1 MRNFKIVLQYEGTR
15 YKGWQ
20 KKGKGEGDSSSSA
33 SPENTIQGKLERLL
47 SRIAGKPVEIQGSGR
62 TDAGVHAYGQ
72 VANFHMDTDDTPE
85 ALMEKINSYLPE
97 DIGVIS
103 VEEVPER
110 FHSRLN
116 AKSKTYR
123 YRVLNSAVPHIFE
136 RRYVYQV
143 PEHLDMEA
151 MRRAAILLTGSHDF
165 KAFTSA
171 KKGKKSTV
179 RTVDSIQIDR
189 VGDEIHFT
197 FSGNGFL
204 YHMVRILMGTLLEV
218 GTGAKKPE
226 DMTAILESGSR
237 ECAGPL
243 VPACGLALMEVRY
256 S

>member
-20 KKGKGEGDSSSSA
+20 KQGKGEGDSSSSA

-151 MRRAAILLTGSHDF
+151 MISRHLLRQ
-165 KAFTSA
+165 
-171 KKGKKSTV
+171 KKEKNQRCVPLIPFRSTV
-179 RTVDSIQIDR
+179 WGTKYISPSAEMAFYIIWYA
-189 VGDEIHFT
+189 
-197 FSGNGFL
+197 SL
-204 YHMVRILMGTLLEV
+204 WVRSWKWEPGQ
-218 GTGAKKPE
+218 K
-226 DMTAILESGSR
+226 SR
-237 ECAGPL
+237 
-243 VPACGLALMEVRY
+243 RI
-256 S
+256 